1 MDELLKKKSDFPH
14 YHDDRYYLK
23 YQVDAK
29 INNLQI
35 GKYAT
40 LENLQ
45 AWAELFELK
54 GHTHEDISNFGIISE
69 EKLNYML
76 IDIYGFVYES

>member
-1 MDELLKKKSDFPH
+1 MDDLLKKKSDFPH

-45 AWAELFELK
+45 AWAELLAPK
-54 GHTHEDISNFGIISE
+54 THEHENAQNIG
-69 EKLNYML
+69 L
-76 IDIYGFVYES
+76 IDTLVLQNLLTRVYGFVYEI